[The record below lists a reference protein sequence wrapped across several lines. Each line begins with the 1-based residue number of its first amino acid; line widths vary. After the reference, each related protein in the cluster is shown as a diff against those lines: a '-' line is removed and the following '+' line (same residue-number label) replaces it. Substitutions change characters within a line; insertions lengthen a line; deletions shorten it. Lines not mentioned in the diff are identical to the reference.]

1 VCVQDIEVLYLVDA
15 IDEYA
20 IQNIPDYEGQKLQS
34 ITKEGLK
41 FGDEDEKVRQQLFV
55 IIRQIVSL
63 LETDTAWTR
72 G

>member
-1 VCVQDIEVLYLVDA
+1 MNQDIEVLYMVDA

-20 IQNIPDYEGQKLQS
+20 IQNVPEFEGRKLQS

-41 FGDEDEKVRQQLFV
+41 FGDEDEKVGGRQGQEQDEEED
-55 IIRQIVSL
+55 RRARS
-63 LETDTAWTR
+63 R